1 MEQRLSLVTLGV
13 ADLACAQAFYE
24 QVVGWKA
31 APSPPGVVFFDLNG
45 LVFSLFPHEELEKD
59 MKAAA
64 GSGQG
69 SRGFA
74 LAYNARSKE
83 EVDLIFAQ
91 LKGNGANIVKAPET
105 AFWGG
110 YSGYFADS
118 DGHKWEVAY
127 NPYWTILPDGRV
139 SMTKE

>member
-13 ADLACAQAFYE
+13 ADLARAQAFYE

-31 APSPPGVVFFDLNG
+31 VVSPPGVVFFDLNG
-45 LVFSLFPHEELEKD
+45 VVFSLFPHEELEKD
-59 MKAAA
+59 MNAA
-64 GSGQG
+64 GGSDRV
-69 SRGFA
+69 SRGFT

-83 EVDLIFAQ
+83 EVDSIFAQ
-91 LKGNGANIVKAPET
+91 LKKNGATIVKAPEK

-110 YSGYFADS
+110 YSGYFSDP

-127 NPYWTILPDGRV
+127 NPYWTILTDGRV
-139 SMTKE
+139 SMTKA